1 MTMVKNELLVIIL
14 LLQLLVLIIL
24 FIPILQSFK
33 QKTSAKNLVLT
44 NAKKVSKV
52 FHTAAFIQKSSK
64 PFCEI

>member
-1 MTMVKNELLVIIL
+1 M
-14 LLQLLVLIIL
+14 IL

-52 FHTAAFIQKSSK
+52 YTLL
-64 PFCEI
+64 CC